1 MAERKSGPVK
11 PPVIDL
17 KARPPEARVEP
28 ETGDT
33 TAEPS
38 RPAPPPRPP
47 ARLAM
52 PWSAIAIAAVAGA
65 LLGTGL
71 TYGLV
76 NLLPLPDRRPV
87 PVDPAPRLEAL
98 DAAIGAALGRIGTIE
113 DQARRTQVSLD
124 ATIAQLDTGLAELH
138 TAMAGLPAPAST
150 DLAPLETRLA
160 SLATQLAALED
171 RVAAIGAGASNADAA
186 SMAETLAEIDDG
198 LAALRSRL
206 DGQDAHLAEVDAA
219 IAALRGE
226 VAAARATLSAQT
238 SSIGSVPLAPAVKL
252 PLLVSGLESALANGR
267 AYAGELAA
275 LTALLPDLTVP
286 DALRAAGA
294 GGLPRPDVVATRF
307 AALVP
312 DILAG
317 RSAVASGDLGQ
328 DALEWLKGVLALRP
342 SGEIEGTT
350 PEAIV
355 SRLEPAVARGDFVAA
370 AELLAGLP
378 QPMQAAAGD
387 VGMQI
392 RALGEAQMFIAG
404 LRATALAPLAEAGQ

>member
-17 KARPPEARVEP
+17 KARPQEAKAEP
-28 ETGDT
+28 ETSDAT
-33 TAEPS
+33 PEPS

-76 NLLPLPDRRPV
+76 TFLPLPDHRPV
-87 PVDPAPRLEAL
+87 PVDPAPRLAAL
-98 DAAIGAALGRIGTIE
+98 DAALAEALGRIGTIE
-113 DQARRTQVSLD
+113 EQARRTQVSLD
-124 ATIAQLDTGLAELH
+124 ATIVQLDGGLAGLRE
-138 TAMAGLPAPAST
+138 AIAALPAPAST
-150 DLAPLETRLA
+150 DLAPLE
-160 SLATQLAALED
+160 TQLAALED

-186 SMAETLAEIDDG
+186 SMAETLAGIDTG
-198 LAALRSRL
+198 LTELRSRL
-206 DGQDAHLAEVDAA
+206 DGQDARLADVDAA
-219 IAALRGE
+219 IVALRAE
-226 VAAARATLSAQT
+226 IATARATLSAQN
-238 SSIGSVPLAPAVKL
+238 SSVGGVPLGPAVKL

-267 AYAGELAA
+267 TYAGELAA

-286 DALRAAGA
+286 DSVRAAGA
-294 GGLPRPDVVATRF
+294 DGLPRPDVVAARF

-342 SGEIEGTT
+342 SGEIEGST

-370 AELLAGLP
+370 AALLAGLP
-378 QPMQAAAGD
+378 QPMQAAAGE
-387 VGMQI
+387 VGTQI
-392 RALGEAQMFIAG
+392 RALGEAQTFITG